1 MCHCI
6 LSANELLSVAVSK
19 LAFLRRSPEVL
30 PMIGR
35 VFVSKTSAKR
45 LTFSALAVG
54 GAELKMQSS
63 GSMVQQH
70 GCLQPSSA
78 FLLLR

>member
-1 MCHCI
+1 M
-6 LSANELLSVAVSK
+6 
-19 LAFLRRSPEVL
+19 L